1 MIIITNFAA
10 WYHNFR
16 LANNLLMQIQ
26 SKTFKRL
33 RRERYKQKIYVCI
46 KQLYLSSNYFQVR
59 QVYSV
64 SLYEIVGGYTSRNND
79 ARMMAYQKRVREI
92 SIYGMSPANG
102 NIYRKKS

>member
-1 MIIITNFAA
+1 MYKTII
-10 WYHNFR
+10 
-16 LANNLLMQIQ
+16 L
-26 SKTFKRL
+26 
-33 RRERYKQKIYVCI
+33 I
-46 KQLYLSSNYFQVR
+46 KQLLSSQASI
-59 QVYSV
+59 YSV